1 MIRHFFVLTFCLV
14 LSACGNTAV
23 NDLDKPVE
31 PLGDFRLGH
40 AGVVAPNLTKLLVSR
55 DATEKEWIDSVDGA
69 LEKRFRRFEGDS
81 FYHLGVSVEAYS
93 LPPPVIPGKSALAV
107 RVTLWDDTTQS
118 KLNEDTKLIHVIQV
132 FESRLS
138 LTREEQMERLSD
150 QVAHDI
156 EKWLREEMAENGWFA
171 PKYDAEGPDD
181 PASVTATESEVVD
194 VPDTEVVEIQDLD
207 DPKEILEAVENEEA
221 PAET

>member
-1 MIRHFFVLTFCLV
+1 MIRQFFVLAFCLV

-55 DATEKEWIDSVDGA
+55 DATQKEWIDSVDGA

-81 FYHLGVSVEAYS
+81 FYHLGISVEAYS
-93 LPPPVIPGKSALAV
+93 LPPPVIPGKSALAL
-107 RVTLWDDTTQS
+107 RVTLWDDATQS
-118 KLNEDTKLIHVIQV
+118 KMNEETKLIHVIQV

-138 LTREEQMERLSD
+138 LTREEQIERLSD
-150 QVAHDI
+150 QAARDI

-171 PKYDAEGPDD
+171 AQSDEAQPDD
-181 PASVTATESEVVD
+181 PEAPPEPEVKELD
-194 VPDTEVVEIQDLD
+194 VSDEEIVEIQDPDDGEDALD
-207 DPKEILEAVENEEA
+207 KQQDEEQ
-221 PAET
+221 PAES